1 MEISKINRW
10 SLEYIYMTVMVIY
23 MGMMTI
29 NTASMVTYSPQ
40 MDTFAIILPVILNV
54 ALIVKHKINFS
65 NKGLIRILCFC
76 LVWLLCLFLKYDGG
90 ILKSSLILFYAILVA
105 YIQVY
110 VYRNKLFDFYEDI
123 ITIIAKI
130 SLVLWLFSLLY
141 PTPAINF
148 FHDFPRADYSSFGYN
163 FLYIFNWM
171 DISTGQYGRNAGCS
185 WEPGRYAIM
194 LSLGIAISVLKKGIS
209 IKNKKLIWLLL
220 ALITT
225 FSTTGYIATIMILFI
240 FYVKKVNFLY
250 VLYSII
256 FIIPIY
262 FIVVNVPFLADKISL
277 QLSTLFNFDF
287 YNELV
292 TRTAEASNGEYTYSL
307 ERFPSMYFEWQNIL
321 NDPIIGYGR
330 SPYYSYFYQNI
341 SSNVSLPSGIL
352 KVLSNYGLILGMFFY
367 YILYKSSNIFGKFYH
382 KNSPIMLCLLIS
394 SISYSIFTIP
404 VFTSFWLYS
413 YFIKNNDNECIYNN
427 ERAIS

>member
-1 MEISKINRW
+1 
-10 SLEYIYMTVMVIY
+10 
-23 MGMMTI
+23 
-29 NTASMVTYSPQ
+29 
-40 MDTFAIILPVILNV
+40 MDN
-54 ALIVKHKINFS
+54 
-65 NKGLIRILCFC
+65 
-76 LVWLLCLFLKYDGG
+76 
-90 ILKSSLILFYAILVA
+90 
-105 YIQVY
+105 
-110 VYRNKLFDFYEDI
+110 
-123 ITIIAKI
+123 
-130 SLVLWLFSLLY
+130 
-141 PTPAINF
+141 
-148 FHDFPRADYSSFGYN
+148 
-163 FLYIFNWM
+163 
-171 DISTGQYGRNAGCS
+171 STGQYGRNAGCS
-185 WEPGRYAIM
+185 WEPGRYAVM
-194 LSLGIAISVLKKGIS
+194 LSLGIAISVLKKGVS

-367 YILYKSSNIFGKFYH
+367 YILYKSSNTFGKFYH

-394 SISYSIFTIP
+394 SVSYSIFTIP